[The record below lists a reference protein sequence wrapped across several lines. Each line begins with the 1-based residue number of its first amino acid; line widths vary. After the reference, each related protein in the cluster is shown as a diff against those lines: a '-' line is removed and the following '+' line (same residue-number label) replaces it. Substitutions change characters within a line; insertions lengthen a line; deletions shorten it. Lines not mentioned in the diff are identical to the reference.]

1 MTFLLGRTV
10 GFDRD
15 RAFYP
20 VILIVIAWY
29 YVLFAVMGGS
39 TRAIISE
46 SVVMTIFVVT
56 AIVGFKLSEWIV
68 ALGIAGHGVFDS
80 IHGSLISN
88 PGMPRWWP
96 AFCGTIDIAI
106 AAGLVWLILH
116 GRRSADA
123 K

>member
-1 MTFLLGRTV
+1 M

-39 TRAIISE
+39 TRAIVSE
-46 SVVMTIFVVT
+46 SVVMTIFVIT

-68 ALGIAGHGVFDS
+68 ALGIGGHGVFDA

-88 PGMPRWWP
+88 PGMPQWWP

-106 AAGLVWLILH
+106 AAGLVWLILQ

-123 K
+123 N